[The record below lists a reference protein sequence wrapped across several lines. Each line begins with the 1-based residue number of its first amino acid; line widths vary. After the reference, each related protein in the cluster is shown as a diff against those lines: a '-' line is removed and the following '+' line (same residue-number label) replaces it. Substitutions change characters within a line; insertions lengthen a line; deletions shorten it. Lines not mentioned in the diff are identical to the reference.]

1 MPLGIFLYEIDE
13 SFGPNLLSEYSVKE
27 VGITKEIL
35 KTLADKQLDKPELRY
50 NSLRTDNFK
59 FYSREIK
66 INEKKALQL
75 GFILSTEEHVE
86 SLFAVFDEIEDKM
99 IKNFTE
105 DKSEL
110 KSLLKEI
117 LHARI
122 ESRDKLK
129 EPKLIKEKM
138 NERTKDLLDEGKIQE
153 ARKLIDLGEIIPD
166 EMGYSVKLAEDFFK
180 VKDYKSAKKNFIRA
194 AELAEKIGELEIS
207 KILNSR
213 AKTAENYPIY
223 VKEREDAYKE
233 IRRLLKDIDLK
244 TGNYYQQSI
253 KYIQKII
260 DISNILE
267 DYLNTTELN
276 KLVNL
281 CNETSKLSEEIKT
294 KDNSIKE
301 ILDKLI

>member
-1 MPLGIFLYEIDE
+1 MPIGIFLYEIDE

-35 KTLADKQLDKPELRY
+35 KTLADKHLEKPGLKY
-50 NSLRTDNFK
+50 NSLRTDTFK

-66 INEKKALQL
+66 INDKKALIL
-75 GFILSTEEHVE
+75 GFILSTEEYVD
-86 SLFAVFDEIEDKM
+86 SLFAVFDEIETKM
-99 IKNFTE
+99 VKNFTE
-105 DKSEL
+105 DKNEL

-153 ARKLIDLGEIIPD
+153 ARELIDLGEIIPD
-166 EMGYSVKLAEDFFK
+166 EMAHSIKLAGDFFK
-180 VKDYKSAKKNFIRA
+180 AKDFRSAKKNFIRA

-233 IRRLLKDIDLK
+233 IKRLLQDIDLK
-244 TGNYYQQSI
+244 KSNYYQQSV
-253 KYIQKII
+253 KSIQKII
-260 DISNILE
+260 EISNILE
-267 DYLNTTELN
+267 DYLNITELN

-281 CNETSKLSEEIKT
+281 CNENSKLSEEIKL
-294 KDNSIKE
+294 KDELIKD